1 VNAAARHA
9 LFAALGGGAVALL
22 AWWVL
27 RAGEAAPTAHRPDA
41 VQRPVTFA
49 PPAAVP
55 ARAIGSAPA
64 GARPL
69 ARAWHDTLAES
80 ADLYAIYRRH
90 LFASG
95 PAERV
100 AAWRAWSACA
110 AFIVPGAARATPEA
124 IAAGFGDG
132 PAAAQRLEAWRSLQA
147 RCQGFVQMSD
157 AEQAAEAATMR
168 TMHNRGQARSRAE
181 AARGL
186 LELGDR
192 DNALRQ
198 VTDAVAS
205 GDPLEIR
212 ELSGLAERFRRA
224 GAEDASPPT
233 DPVRDAA
240 LAVVA
245 CDLGLDCAAGSLLAL
260 RLCALQGHCQGDAVE
275 RTLADFG
282 AIDAQAV
289 AAERARLRE
298 QLLGGSF
305 DARRYFDRR

>member
-1 VNAAARHA
+1 VHAAARRA
-9 LFAALGGGAVALL
+9 LFAALGSGVAALL
-22 AWWVL
+22 AWWL
-27 RAGEAAPTAHRPDA
+27 LHAGEAVPTLR
-41 VQRPVTFA
+41 RPVERPLASVVRT
-49 PPAAVP
+49 AVP
-55 ARAIGSAPA
+55 APAIESAPA
-64 GARPL
+64 SAKPFVRP
-69 ARAWHDTLAES
+69 WHDTLAES
-80 ADLYAIYRRH
+80 NDLYAIYRRH
-90 LFASG
+90 LFADG
-95 PAERV
+95 PVERV

-110 AFIVPGAARATPEA
+110 AFIVPGASRATPEA

-132 PAAAQRLEAWRSLQA
+132 PTIAQRLEAWRSLQA

-198 VTDAVAS
+198 VTEAVAS
-205 GDPLEIR
+205 GDPQEIR
-212 ELSGLAERFRRA
+212 ELSGLAERFQRA
-224 GAEDASPPT
+224 GAEDGSLPH

-245 CDLGLDCAAGSLLAL
+245 CDLGLDCSAGSLLAL
-260 RLCALQGHCQGDAVE
+260 RLCAVQGHCQGDAVE

-282 AIDAQAV
+282 SLDAQAV
-289 AAERARLRE
+289 AAERGRLRE